1 MLAGSSKSTD
11 GDVTGSHGGY
21 DAWIVKLGADDVGV
35 TELEMGTAFTL
46 YPNPAT
52 DAVTIRFDRTS
63 SAPLQLK
70 LFDAAGRSLRPELK
84 EYRSWAKAMCKL
96 LSEHFRRASMSYGS
110 TPATGGMRGDW

>member
-1 MLAGSSKSTD
+1 MD
-11 GDVTGSHGGY
+11 RQ
-21 DAWIVKLGADDVGV
+21 AWRGRCGV

-84 EYRSWAKAMCKL
+84 GISVMGESDVQIALGTLPAGLYELRIDTGDRWYARRLVKL
-96 LSEHFRRASMSYGS
+96 
-110 TPATGGMRGDW
+110 